1 MGKPLRERR
10 TAAEWAASRQVIEI
24 ADKVSEFPQLE
35 EAVEADLSVL
45 AEDAR
50 PSAWRESRV
59 TGRLRFGFADA
70 EQRLP
75 TVDVVAQVTVDAVCQ
90 RCLEVFGLL
99 LAVDVKLLLLDL
111 DDEAEGYDELEVW
124 EMQERLLRPQ
134 DIVEELLVMAMPFA
148 AKHTSRSACK
158 ALTSPSA
165 APGEEDMTTPF
176 AALRRQMAQDNEGS
190 AE

>member
-1 MGKPLRERR
+1 
-10 TAAEWAASRQVIEI
+10 
-24 ADKVSEFPQLE
+24 
-35 EAVEADLSVL
+35 
-45 AEDAR
+45 
-50 PSAWRESRV
+50 
-59 TGRLRFGFADA
+59 
-70 EQRLP
+70 
-75 TVDVVAQVTVDAVCQ
+75 
-90 RCLEVFGLL
+90 
-99 LAVDVKLLLLDL
+99 
-111 DDEAEGYDELEVW
+111 
-124 EMQERLLRPQ
+124 MQERLLRPQ